1 MNKENAVA
9 RDTARSKAEQNPGA
23 ATLDAVEKMLLG
35 AAPDD
40 SIALAA
46 AAPSVASN
54 LRAARLDDIRK
65 FLVDQPELRA
75 KLGTEIN
82 KAWQR
87 ADGKRGAFL
96 ESLAERR
103 AQVLSLAEIGRSRRQ
118 APQAA
123 ADFDHELARYLTEMH
138 GFGG

>member
-1 MNKENAVA
+1 MAS
-9 RDTARSKAEQNPGA
+9 DTAKSKAEQGPRAG
-23 ATLDAVEKMLLG
+23 LDAVEKMLLG

-40 SIALAA
+40 SVALGA
-46 AAPSVASN
+46 AAPDS
-54 LRAARLDDIRK
+54 RAPRLDDIRG
-65 FLVDQPELRA
+65 FLADQPALRA
-75 KLGTEIN
+75 KLGAEIS

-103 AQVLSLAEIGRSRRQ
+103 AQVLSLAQISRSRRQ
-118 APQAA
+118 VPQAA